1 MVAGTEELRVKSTQD
16 LCQGNDIYVIMT
28 FMRVMIF
35 MSIFKNNVLKFK
47 NNQLRYQLKGEYN
60 TGIVCNAF

>member
-47 NNQLRYQLKGEYN
+47 NNQLR
-60 TGIVCNAF
+60 